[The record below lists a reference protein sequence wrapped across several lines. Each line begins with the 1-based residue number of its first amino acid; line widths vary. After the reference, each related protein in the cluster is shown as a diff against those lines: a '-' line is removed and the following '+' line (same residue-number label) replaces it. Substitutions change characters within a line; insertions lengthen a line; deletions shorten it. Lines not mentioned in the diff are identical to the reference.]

1 VTWTNCP
8 SFAELFA
15 TDVDVSDEVRAH
27 IASCPRC
34 QALKRHLSPT
44 AIESATDPSAKEPQR
59 RAFDVGQ
66 RLGSVYAIHGP
77 ASDEYL
83 LGALVDWDAEEAVVV
98 PLSDEVRYATNWDL
112 LLEQKLLGYP
122 AMAEVW
128 NHGTVLIEQLNE
140 KIAELGDSASAV
152 EALYT
157 AALDATDVPTRLPV
171 GPQVLNEIDP
181 RNAFQDR
188 EGERVAG
195 YWQPATLLARVESVF
210 ELVRA
215 QRDELDIVP
224 EAIDALEPAA
234 LDQLEAGKLDIGN
247 QVPTAVFAGLLN
259 RLQVTASQR
268 LERLIAAA
276 VIATYQEPLETRT
289 AVARKRRGMR
299 KPAQTVDRD
308 RFAADYAR
316 RVIEEMKA

>member
-1 VTWTNCP
+1 MTWTNCP

-15 TDVDVSDEVRAH
+15 ADVSDELRAH

-34 QALKRHLSPT
+34 RALKRHVAPT
-44 AIESATDPSAKEPQR
+44 DIESVAEPLAKEQQR
-59 RAFDVGQ
+59 HEFDVG
-66 RLGSVYAIHGP
+66 RTLGSVYAIHGP

-83 LGALVDWDAEEAVVV
+83 LGALVDWDDEEAVVV
-98 PLSDEVRYATNWDL
+98 PLSDDVRYATNWDL

-140 KIAELGDSASAV
+140 KIAELGEAASAV

-157 AALDATDVPTRLPV
+157 KALEGGELPTALPV
-171 GPQVLNEIDP
+171 GPRVLSEIDP
-181 RNAFQDR
+181 RNAFQDQ

-195 YWQPATLLARVESVF
+195 YWQPATLLASVESVF

-215 QRDELDIVP
+215 QRDELDIAP
-224 EAIDALEPAA
+224 EAIDTLDPSA
-234 LDQLEAGKLDIGN
+234 LDQLEAGKLDVGN
-247 QVPTAVFAGLLN
+247 QLPTAVFAELLN
-259 RLQVTASQR
+259 RLQVSASQR

-276 VIATYQEPLETRT
+276 VMATYQEPLETRT
-289 AVARKRRGMR
+289 ALARKRRGMR
-299 KPAQTVDRD
+299 KPAQAVDRE

-316 RVIEEMKA
+316 KVIEEMKP